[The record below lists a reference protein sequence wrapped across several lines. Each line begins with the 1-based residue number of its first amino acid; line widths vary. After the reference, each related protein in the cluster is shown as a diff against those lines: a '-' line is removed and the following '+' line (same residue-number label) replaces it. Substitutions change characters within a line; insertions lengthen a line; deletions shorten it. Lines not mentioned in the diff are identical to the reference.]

1 MRPVSLLAEPAYDT
15 SRMPATVAS
24 WCARLLGATLA
35 LCAFSIALAP
45 SPSRAQDASTTDSLD
60 SAARALFEDGRRAF
74 ESGDFETA
82 LSRFQQ
88 AYDISHRTPL
98 LWNLATTLDRLR
110 RDEEALAMFEQYLA
124 AAPEAANRTEVLGR
138 IRVLREAVEARRAET
153 AAREAEARRLEEERR
168 ALEAA
173 RLAGGSGT
181 TDAPASGGGI
191 TPVVFIVGAGLT
203 AVAGG
208 ILIWSGIDTLTA
220 NDNYVLAAG
229 LPDATVGLVEP
240 LYNSAVEAQLRTNV
254 LVGVTAALA
263 ATTVILAI
271 FTDWD
276 GDPAPT
282 TDATAPTASILP
294 TFELA
299 PDGSLGGGLSLRG
312 TF

>member
-1 MRPVSLLAEPAYDT
+1 MS
-15 SRMPATVAS
+15 ATVGS

-35 LCAFSIALAP
+35 LCVISISFPVAMAH
-45 SPSRAQDASTTDSLD
+45 AQEGEDAIASLD

-138 IRVLREAVEARRAET
+138 IRVLRSAVEARRAET
-153 AAREAEARRLEEERR
+153 EAREAEARRLEEERR
-168 ALEAA
+168 ALEEEA
-173 RLAGGSGT
+173 RRTGGSGGSSSGA
-181 TDAPASGGGI
+181 TDDSGGGGI
-191 TPVVFIVGAGLT
+191 TPIVFIVGAGLT

-208 ILIWSGIDTLTA
+208 VLIWSGVDTLTA
-220 NDNYVLAAG
+220 NDNYTRYFTEAPSPNVTEAEG
-229 LPDATVGLVEP
+229 LYHSALDAQT
-240 LYNSAVEAQLRTNV
+240 RTNV

-276 GDPAPT
+276 GDPPSEPSDAAEPAAAAAPT
-282 TDATAPTASILP
+282 VSLLP
-294 TFELA
+294 TFEVT
-299 PDGSLGGGLSLRG
+299 PDGSFGGGGLSLRG
-312 TF
+312 SF

>member
-1 MRPVSLLAEPAYDT
+1 MS
-15 SRMPATVAS
+15 ATIGS

-35 LCAFSIALAP
+35 LCVISISFCTVEA
-45 SPSRAQDASTTDSLD
+45 RAQEEDAVSSLD

-124 AAPEAANRTEVLGR
+124 AEPEAANRTEVLGR
-138 IRVLREAVEARRAET
+138 IRVLRSAVEARRAET

-168 ALEAA
+168 ALDEA
-173 RLAGGSGT
+173 RESGSGGGSSA
-181 TDAPASGGGI
+181 TDEASGGGI

-208 ILIWSGIDTLTA
+208 VLIWSGIDTLTA
-220 NDNYVLAAG
+220 NDNYTRYFSESPSPNVPEAEG
-229 LPDATVGLVEP
+229 
-240 LYNSAVEAQLRTNV
+240 LYNSALDAQTRTNV
-254 LVGVTAALA
+254 LIGVTAALA
-263 ATTVILAI
+263 ATTVVLAI

-276 GDPAPT
+276 GDPPREGEPAPAPT
-282 TDATAPTASILP
+282 VSLLP
-294 TFELA
+294 TFEVT
-299 PDGSLGGGLSLRG
+299 PDGAFGAGGLSGGGLSLRG
-312 TF
+312 SF